1 MKKINF
7 KMALGALAL
16 VTFLSGCGEKNPDEY
31 LALELTYESYENI
44 SQPTL
49 KIQAKNDIVI
59 NSVSVN
65 RGNCK
70 IALTGEMSMLLGYGN
85 MLGIALVD
93 SLLPKFTLEKD
104 LPKEMAFSEEIK
116 LPIGCSMDSVLETTI
131 NTNQGV
137 WTWTWSK

>member
-49 KIQAKNDIVI
+49 KIQAKNDMQ
-59 NSVSVN
+59 
-65 RGNCK
+65 R
-70 IALTGEMSMLLGYGN
+70 
-85 MLGIALVD
+85 
-93 SLLPKFTLEKD
+93 F
-104 LPKEMAFSEEIK
+104 
-116 LPIGCSMDSVLETTI
+116 
-131 NTNQGV
+131 
-137 WTWTWSK
+137 